1 MRTATRNFQGY
12 LVSYPKADEIGDGRH
27 VVDWIQY
34 GWLQCCG
41 LTDPR
46 DWNINS
52 HFNCSSRSSEAT
64 SQRVAAENGGANTDL
79 VQICHLPPSCCP
91 TGMLTF

>member
-1 MRTATRNFQGY
+1 M
-12 LVSYPKADEIGDGRH
+12 SYPKADEIGDGRH

-52 HFNCSSRSSEAT
+52 HFNCSSRSSEAGLAT
-64 SQRVAAENGGANTDL
+64 NSIFFCFLFVTT
-79 VQICHLPPSCCP
+79 H
-91 TGMLTF
+91 